1 MRTIIFYLS
10 VILPLTIQGCSKFEW
25 STFEQYEIRSSKPIH
40 VRSSTPRI
48 IPANPIL
55 PSDPVSEAPV
65 TRQQPDPPAL
75 PDAAPSDTPQ
85 STQDTPPEAP
95 TDLPA
100 DLQEE
105 NAAPTDTPQTKPPCI
120 DLNHADR
127 ETLMKLPGVGA
138 QRADTIIAKRTK
150 RLFKHKRDITKI
162 KGIGKKTY
170 NRMKD
175 QLCDL

>member
-1 MRTIIFYLS
+1 MRTIVFCLS

-25 STFEQYEIRSSKPIH
+25 GTFEQYEIRSSKPIL
-40 VRSSTPRI
+40 VRSSTPHLI
-48 IPANPIL
+48 HPNPIL
-55 PSDPVSEAPV
+55 PANPVSEAPLA
-65 TRQQPDPPAL
+65 RQQPDPPAL
-75 PDAAPSDTPQ
+75 PDAEASATSQ
-85 STQDTPPEAP
+85 STHDTPPGASTDPP
-95 TDLPA
+95 T

-105 NAAPTDTPQTKPPCI
+105 NAAPSDTTQPKPTCI

-138 QRADTIIAKRTK
+138 QRADTIIDKRTK
-150 RLFKHKRDITKI
+150 RPFKHKRDITKI